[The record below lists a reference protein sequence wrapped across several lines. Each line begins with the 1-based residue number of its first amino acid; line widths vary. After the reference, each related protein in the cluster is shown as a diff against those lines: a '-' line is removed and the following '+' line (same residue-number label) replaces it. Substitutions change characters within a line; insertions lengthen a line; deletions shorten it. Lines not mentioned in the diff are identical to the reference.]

1 MTNRPVNFNDPTEH
15 AQSSDD
21 QIKDRDGKCDS
32 NDNACNDLDT
42 RIKSKKNPCRTDP
55 GLCGGTVYNLHG
67 LDDPIYFWDHPEQY
81 DGKILASW
89 DGVKQIDPE
98 QWYGLLNWV
107 GSTINRDGT
116 LGWFDTPLFN
126 GESRILGSD
135 ARNGTACIPGGKC
148 YNRTELNYIGEGEAL
163 AAMGFSK
170 EDTHKIVWTWKN
182 AKNIGWCALGVD
194 CKFRE
199 PSQGT
204 YEMTDVGWEFY
215 NKNYSQSDPYP
226 PSYPPRP

>member
-1 MTNRPVNFNDPTEH
+1 MKSIFQRFFSPYSTVRHTTISVCGMLRFGCATSSVFIVRH
-15 AQSSDD
+15 A
-21 QIKDRDGKCDS
+21 
-32 NDNACNDLDT
+32 
-42 RIKSKKNPCRTDP
+42 
-55 GLCGGTVYNLHG
+55 
-67 LDDPIYFWDHPEQY
+67 PIY
-81 DGKILASW
+81 A
-89 DGVKQIDPE
+89 
-98 QWYGLLNWV
+98 
-107 GSTINRDGT
+107 INRDGT

-126 GESRILGSD
+126 GESRLFGSE

-182 AKNIGWCALGVD
+182 AKNIGWCALGVE

-215 NKNYSQSDPYP
+215 NQYYSQSDPYP
-226 PSYPPRP
+226 PSYPPHFP